1 MALSNSSLL
10 RSGTALCAIVLVL
23 VGGVTLYTMVLAA
36 IGVVRFLGP
45 GRYEWAGVLAR
56 SGAEKMERHGVEL
69 GYDLSGD
76 IARLGAAVAAIL
88 AGLLCVAKIGVEER
102 VRKRWSGDGMVRIS
116 FFWGLSAWVVS

>member
-1 MALSNSSLL
+1 
-10 RSGTALCAIVLVL
+10 LVL

-36 IGVVRFLGP
+36 VRVVRFLGP
-45 GRYEWAGVLAR
+45 GRF
-56 SGAEKMERHGVEL
+56 EL
-69 GYDLSGD
+69 GYDLAGD